1 MNGER
6 VPRKL
11 QLAAGWLAIAA
22 LVELGLASV
31 TLMAQT
37 PTLSAMPAD
46 ALPKFE
52 VATIKPSKEDP
63 EGRGFSFSIKGSR
76 VTTTN
81 TTVKELITFAYRLH
95 KNQIVDGPDWLGTN
109 RFDVD
114 GVPDVAG
121 RPNDKQFRML
131 FQRLLAERFKLV
143 FHPDK
148 KELSVYALTVGKNGA
163 KLAKTVHSPNDPV
176 DFHFHGLGALTVGNS
191 TMRDFCDGMQA
202 GVTDRPVVD
211 RTGLTGRYDFNL
223 NWTLDDSRAT
233 NDPNAPP
240 GLFTA
245 IQEQLGLK
253 LQPAKALADVVVL
266 DHVEKPEEN

>member
-1 MNGER
+1 
-6 VPRKL
+6 
-11 QLAAGWLAIAA
+11 
-22 LVELGLASV
+22 LGLASV
-31 TLMAQT
+31 SLMAQT
-37 PTLSAMPAD
+37 PTRQAMPVD
-46 ALPKFE
+46 ASPKFE

-81 TTVKELITFAYRLH
+81 TTVKELITFAYRLNQ
-95 KNQIVDGPDWLGTN
+95 KQIVDGPDWLGTD

-131 FQRLLAERFKLV
+131 FQALLAERFKLV
-143 FHPDK
+143 FHPGK
-148 KELSVYALTVGKNGA
+148 KELSVYTLRLGNNGA
-163 KLAKTVHSPNDPV
+163 KLAKTVHLPDDPV
-176 DFHFHGLGALTVGNS
+176 DFSFQGLGQLTVGNS

-211 RTGLTGRYDFNL
+211 QTGLTERYDFFL
-223 NWTLDDSRAT
+223 NWTLDDLRAT
-233 NDPNAPP
+233 NDTNALP